1 MQGWSAA
8 DCKVGVR
15 TDERLSESRRTVD
28 TAHLALS
35 EQACYDSP
43 MNIAEQCYRTLAR
56 LATRRGPRS
65 EERRNQGL
73 STVTFLLK
81 LAHLVFNPY
90 SFHLN
95 SRNFSKLAQLR
106 KVTECYGM

>member
-1 MQGWSAA
+1 M
-8 DCKVGVR
+8 
-15 TDERLSESRRTVD
+15 TRLSVR
-28 TAHLALS
+28 LALS

-43 MNIAEQCYRTLAR
+43 MNIAQQRNCTLAR

-65 EERRNQGL
+65 EERRNQGQA
-73 STVTFLLK
+73 TVTFLLK

-90 SFHLN
+90 SIRLKT
-95 SRNFSKLAQLR
+95 RNFSKLAQLR

>member
-1 MQGWSAA
+1 M
-8 DCKVGVR
+8 R
-15 TDERLSESRRTVD
+15 
-28 TAHLALS
+28 LALS
-35 EQACYDSP
+35 EQACYDSS
-43 MNIAEQCYRTLAR
+43 MNIAQQWNRTLAR
-56 LATRRGPRS
+56 LAMRR
-65 EERRNQGL
+65 ERRPEEGCDQGL